1 MNAASLSRRCPD
13 LTRSPLEHLFTCGHI
28 FPPFWSESTHQG
40 SDFRS
45 IGSLENFEQNL
56 LFPFFPLFFLLWS
69 KNTYCVSFS
78 SSSLSSFLSF
88 ARIKI
93 RFKSFV
99 FFSARKSAPV
109 RFWNAHI
116 LDFRVGWKFS
126 SSGCNKAD
134 SDSIPFYFERFRSKS
149 ETSSSVST
157 TRQQCQSAV
166 DAWRQILLVI
176 AMR

>member
-1 MNAASLSRRCPD
+1 MQQVFPAVVLTSQGRRWSIF
-13 LTRSPLEHLFTCGHI
+13 SPVDTF
-28 FPPFWSESTHQG
+28 S
-40 SDFRS
+40 
-45 IGSLENFEQNL
+45 L
-56 LFPFFPLFFLLWS
+56 LFEANQPTKAPTLGRSEASKTLSKIFYFRFFLYFFLLWS
-69 KNTYCVSFS
+69 KNAYCVSFS

-126 SSGCNKAD
+126 SSGCNKAG

-157 TRQQCQSAV
+157 TRQQCQ
-166 DAWRQILLVI
+166 LLMPG
-176 AMR
+176 AKFCW